1 MKASLQSLH
10 YGRYQISG
18 IEVTGDVKNA
28 LATAR
33 LVSDNRLLKMN
44 ANAEYHLAKPYMDGK
59 LDMDVTQ
66 LDLYELGIAP
76 KPLKYPLAFNFTAE
90 ARRDR
95 IFTHLTAGDMK
106 LNLSAR
112 SSLDKLI
119 KQSAHFADVL
129 VKQIDKKELDHG
141 ELREALP
148 TAIFSMS
155 AGKENPLAYYLATKD
170 IAFHDVGVKFGTAP
184 DWGINGKASIHALKM
199 DTLQLDT
206 IYFTVKQDTT
216 RMSLHGGVING
227 PKNPQIVFKSS
238 FAGEIRNDDA
248 ELTLRYENAKGETGE
263 TEKAM
268 GLLLR

>member
-1 MKASLQSLH
+1 MQTQNLNFLTALGGTRPDSLLVIPNQMSLVAKARMKGPQYMAQLLLKEGEGMLNLDAAYNGSTEAYRADLKVDALQLHHFLPKDSIYELTTSVAAVGRGIDFTSYRTTASLKASLQSLH

-141 ELREALP
+141 ELREVADRYIL
-148 TAIFSMS
+148 
-155 AGKENPLAYYLATKD
+155 
-170 IAFHDVGVKFGTAP
+170 DVG
-184 DWGINGKASIHALKM
+184 
-199 DTLQLDT
+199 
-206 IYFTVKQDTT
+206 
-216 RMSLHGGVING
+216 R
-227 PKNPQIVFKSS
+227 
-238 FAGEIRNDDA
+238 
-248 ELTLRYENAKGETGE
+248 
-263 TEKAM
+263 
-268 GLLLR
+268 

>member
-112 SSLDKLI
+112 SSLD
-119 KQSAHFADVL
+119 S
-129 VKQIDKKELDHG
+129 
-141 ELREALP
+141 
-148 TAIFSMS
+148 
-155 AGKENPLAYYLATKD
+155 
-170 IAFHDVGVKFGTAP
+170 
-184 DWGINGKASIHALKM
+184 
-199 DTLQLDT
+199 
-206 IYFTVKQDTT
+206 
-216 RMSLHGGVING
+216 
-227 PKNPQIVFKSS
+227 
-238 FAGEIRNDDA
+238 
-248 ELTLRYENAKGETGE
+248 
-263 TEKAM
+263 
-268 GLLLR
+268 